1 MSKNKTLNDLSD
13 FLNQNPQQIVFKNPS
28 SKDDYLR
35 SEPNSLVDVPQ
46 IKEEKNTF
54 NLLSANASDIAN
66 ALHEQDKKSF
76 VDLWLKILEEGAKK
90 DPLLK
95 NTNTFKVLKAVRNTS
110 INIALEGI
118 SQLIKKKG

>member
-46 IKEEKNTF
+46 IKEDKNTF
-54 NLLSANASDIAN
+54 NLLSANASAISA
-66 ALHEQDKKSF
+66 QVTPGST
-76 VDLWLKILEEGAKK
+76 V
-90 DPLLK
+90 
-95 NTNTFKVLKAVRNTS
+95 
-110 INIALEGI
+110 INMSSSLI
-118 SQLIKKKG
+118 STI